1 MTTKELADYLKLHAI
16 TICKYAA
23 NGQIPAMR
31 IGRIWRFD
39 KEAIDAWIIRG
50 QRETQHTNN
59 SGREAP

>member
-16 TICKYAA
+16 TVCKYAA

-39 KEAIDAWIIRG
+39 KEAIDEWIIRG
-50 QRETQHTNN
+50 QQENLHTKD
-59 SGREAP
+59 SSREAP

>member
-16 TICKYAA
+16 TVCKYAA

-39 KEAIDAWIIRG
+39 KEAIDEWIIRG
-50 QRETQHTNN
+50 QKENLHTKD

>member
-16 TICKYAA
+16 TVCKYAA

-39 KEAIDAWIIRG
+39 KEAIDEWIIRG
-50 QRETQHTNN
+50 QKENLDTKD

>member
-16 TICKYAA
+16 TVCKYAA

-39 KEAIDAWIIRG
+39 KEAIDEWIIRG
-50 QRETQHTNN
+50 QQENLHTKD